1 MSAIPVPG
9 PRTRTRPIPR
19 TRAKSTANHAVR
31 DSLLNYTLAFGLLF
45 GLTYGASSLLGQTMM
60 EQARREGL
68 QARERAQTA
77 RKDVAVLRQRVERLV
92 GMRSVEQWATVRGY
106 SLDTTTPGRKPVNLT
121 MVARN
126 EARKR

>member
-1 MSAIPVPG
+1 MSAIPLNG

-19 TRAKSTANHAVR
+19 TRAKTEANHALR
-31 DSLLNYTLAFGLLF
+31 DSILWYALGFSIIV
-45 GLTYGASSLLGQTMM
+45 GLTYGTSSLVGQTMM

-68 QARERAQTA
+68 QARERAQDA

-106 SLDTTTPGRKPVNLT
+106 TLEGATPVRKPMNLT
-121 MVARN
+121 MVAKN